1 MQTKLNEAETLLI
14 LPNKKVR
21 SIGYWDGDESK
32 VVRTACVLLI
42 NYSYSNDCGKE
53 RTAAVEADKKQIR
66 DAFSGLK
73 VGIYVTSEP
82 LKDILAYLSKEK
94 KIREKF
100 QLLEHQTPEL
110 FFVFISTH
118 GGKNGIIRTHHK
130 ESVEVSE
137 VYYQLHNNPLLSK
150 TLKLIFVSACR
161 GTIHDEMLLGEKYCK
176 CGKKLMLR
184 QKVLRGKDIT
194 LDTQRNIDAVRVIQ
208 EDIRQDDDD
217 PLNFVIMFASVDTTL
232 ALRNDAGTHLFQ
244 AFCKTLNNLEKD
256 VGLEE
261 FLTRCMCNQHF
272 EQNLQK
278 GCGSTP
284 EVKVFSHRQFTF
296 SRRAKAQF
304 RKKSSLL
311 KFNYDWKSDVE
322 IPLLTRKAYVYATP
336 RHRDSKQIQKLQ
348 NNLKGIFGFEVHS
361 PSSFEEIKKLGR
373 LILFNLNNDPYL
385 FNAVSDEEEEL
396 EGCVLVCV
404 VAPIYYSK
412 QSNELITSIY
422 GERTPIKRVIY
433 SAVYPSTKKWIGK
446 PKIFVFL
453 HADDRENDLKTQGFL
468 DLKKTEFTRTDTLHS
483 GLLTVILPQTDSV
496 QLFTETLE
504 EFAKPGSIEESTFQ
518 QFFFTLLR
526 RAKEENKVSPLV
538 ISTLGK
544 RLSMKFPVDLF
555 IDSFTLLTPT
565 RKEIS
570 FNDLE
575 QKLGL
580 AVEDANVKSKALYCV
595 PIITAESGT
604 GKSKLAETLAA
615 RALTRNQKL
624 VTFVDIKEENQ
635 FLEEF
640 DWKMGYRWFVEKF
653 AKMKG
658 APRTFGANEFIILDG
673 FEQVQ
678 EEYKDGMLGM
688 IRSLAREK
696 IPLLILTRPG
706 NDIALIECLKGIRPM
721 LIIAKINEISKI
733 NQIVFLHEKLGM
745 TVKLKVIR
753 EIVSNIVSAGA
764 GDLIERIGTLEKVA
778 TFQQLRS
785 GPEINI
791 YELSEHV
798 FESTVASVLA
808 KSGFLEGHLAHRDER
823 EKVQLLTEY
832 AHDFFFSHREQ
843 RKKDETLADYGIF
856 RFTHCG
862 GVTISITLAAYL
874 LVRNKIS
881 DGEISE
887 IPKSKEK
894 KLLKTMKQHREI
906 MLKKKLFGPK

>member
-1 MQTKLNEAETLLI
+1 
-14 LPNKKVR
+14 
-21 SIGYWDGDESK
+21 
-32 VVRTACVLLI
+32 
-42 NYSYSNDCGKE
+42 
-53 RTAAVEADKKQIR
+53 
-66 DAFSGLK
+66 
-73 VGIYVTSEP
+73 
-82 LKDILAYLSKEK
+82 
-94 KIREKF
+94 
-100 QLLEHQTPEL
+100 
-110 FFVFISTH
+110 
-118 GGKNGIIRTHHK
+118 
-130 ESVEVSE
+130 
-137 VYYQLHNNPLLSK
+137 
-150 TLKLIFVSACR
+150 
-161 GTIHDEMLLGEKYCK
+161 MLLGEKYCK

-296 SRRAKAQF
+296 SRRSVADLFFQIRRDELDIIFFCRAKAQF